1 MKKSRQ
7 MSMVL
12 TLLLFVQL
20 IFPALHAWGATDNG
34 TILPP
39 SNLATQLLT
48 PDDVKLTW
56 SPVYGATG
64 YTVYSITYGQ
74 LINVGTTTTASFT
87 INDLTEGS
95 YSYVV
100 STLSSGGESG
110 PCAPVNINITYPDMI
125 APATLTYTIQNGN
138 NIVLNWGTAPNVQT
152 YNLYVNQEGGRKLV
166 YSGTAR
172 TFTVNNAA
180 EGIYT
185 YTVTA
190 SHPLYGES
198 PNSTAVEA
206 AIGYL
211 TMTAPSGLTY
221 TVATDDVTLKWNTA
235 AYATGYNVYQIIDN
249 QKVLKSSKITG
260 KTVSYM
266 NLPAGNYTYMVHSF
280 SDRFGESVEG
290 STISLTVGTMV
301 PPSNLTFKLQNVN
314 DVVLTWSAATNA
326 TSYKV
331 YQVIDGEKVLKNTVT
346 GTTVTF
352 TNMLTGDYVYE
363 VHSLSNLFGES
374 TDGSTVS
381 LTVGSV
387 TMTPPATLAS
397 KLQNLTDIVLT
408 WTVAPNAT
416 SYKIYQVI
424 GDEKVLKSTV
434 TGTTV
439 TYVNLP
445 AGDYLYEVHSVSTR
459 FGESAEGTQVALTV
473 GEVVMAAPGNFA
485 YKFQNVND
493 VVLTWTVAPNATA
506 YKVYQIVDGS
516 KVLKS
521 TVAGTTVTYTN
532 LASGNYTYEIHSNST
547 RYGESAESAQAT
559 FSIVL
564 PTMLPPSN
572 LVQSVT
578 SATAFSLNWD
588 AAANGNSYKVYQ
600 IVNGQ
605 KVLKSTVATTKVSYS
620 NMEPGDYTYEVHTV
634 STRFGESPEGT
645 ILTFTLNDQTM
656 QAPASL
662 TYSLANVNDLT
673 LKWTSVPNATSYKV
687 YQVIDGQKVLKSTL
701 TGLTVTYANIP
712 GGDYQYVVDSYST
725 ILGESPE
732 GAEVSFNL
740 ILPTMVGPGNLAAKA
755 QNGNDVVLTWVA
767 APYAN
772 SYKVYEIINGAEVLK
787 STMTTLAVTY
797 TNVTAGDHTYV
808 VHSVSTKFGESLEGS
823 KVSLSIVF
831 PVMQAPG
838 SLTQTIA
845 NGNDITLKW
854 GTSTYATSYKIY
866 QVVDGEKV
874 LKSTLTGTTVTYTNM
889 PAGDYTYE
897 VHSYSSRFGES
908 PEGEELLFKL
918 VHPIMEAPGN
928 VTKSVTNGNDITL
941 KWGTVT
947 YATAYRVYQIVD
959 GQRELKKTQTGT
971 TVTFTNMPEGDYN
984 YEVYSYSDRFGESP
998 KAGISTFTLT
1008 WPVLQPS
1015 QLKGTVTNAN
1025 NLTLTWTT
1033 ATWANEYRVYEVTGD
1048 TRQLM
1053 YKGAALTTQLFNLT
1067 EKTHYYELVIYN
1079 TRFGESAPSNRLNFD
1094 IIFPDMQSPVASSR
1108 LLSQTSAVIT
1118 WNFVTYANGYNVY
1131 EIVNGQPILLVKNL
1145 NNLSYTVNN
1154 LSYANHLYYVSS
1166 YSNSFGES
1174 DPSNTVEAKLIVDTE
1189 APVTTATAPTDWTN
1203 QSAAVTLSATDNE
1216 TGVANTFY
1224 SLNDQAFVPG
1234 TAVTVSQEGSNK
1246 VSFYSVDKVG
1256 NKEAT
1261 KIIYV
1266 KIDKTAPVTK
1276 ASNIQGWS
1284 KEAIVTLAAT
1294 DDQSGVAKTLYSVN
1308 GGDYAEGTS
1317 VTVSQ
1322 EGVSQVS
1329 FYSVDQAGNAEK
1341 AKTVEV
1347 KIDRTAPVTTATA
1360 TEGWTKSDAIVTL
1373 AAADSQSSVAKTLY
1387 SVNGGDYA
1395 EGTSVTVSQE
1405 GVSQVSFYSVDQAGN
1420 AEKAQTVEVKID
1432 RTAPMT
1438 TATATEGWTKS
1449 DAIVTL
1455 AAADGQSGV
1464 AKTLYSVNGEGYAE
1478 GTSVTVS
1485 QEGVSQVS
1493 FYSVDQAGN
1502 AEKAQTVEVKIDRTA
1517 PMTTATA
1524 TEGWTKSDAIV
1535 TLAAADGQSGV
1546 AKTLYSVNG
1555 EGYAEGTSVT
1565 VSQEGVSQVSFYSV
1579 DQAGNEEKAQ
1589 TVEVKIDRTAP
1600 VTTATAT
1607 EGWTKSDATVTLAA
1621 ADGQSGVAKT
1631 LYSVNGG
1638 GYTEGTSVTVSQE
1651 GVSQVSFYSVDQ
1663 AGNEEKAQTVEVKID
1678 RTAPVTTATATEGW
1692 TKSDATVTLAAA
1704 DGQSGV
1710 AKTLYSV
1717 NGGGYT
1723 EGTSVT
1729 VSQEGVSQV
1738 SFYSVDQAGNEEKA
1752 QTVEVKIDRTAP
1764 EITMNL
1770 NNEYKL
1776 NTMLTVSYSTRDILS
1791 GVVSDSVTI
1800 KEPGESV
1807 GKPIANE
1814 SAIKLDKPGTY
1825 TITVNASNA
1834 AGLSTTI
1841 QKQFVVYIAG
1851 SIEVTPTVIKG
1862 NNGVFTVRV
1871 NLPEGFKSEGFD
1883 LNTVTLNGVKALTS
1897 NNGYYNQA
1905 KNGQFKFERSDFT
1918 WTGPNENLEYRG
1930 FLNGFLVIGQTIVK
1944 VQK

>member
-1 MKKSRQ
+1 MSMKKSRQ

-87 INDLTEGS
+87 MNDLTEGS

-172 TFTVNNAA
+172 TFTVNNVA

-190 SHPLYGES
+190 SHTLYGES
-198 PNSTAVEA
+198 PNSAPVEIAV
-206 AIGYL
+206 GYP

-260 KTVSYM
+260 TTVSYM
-266 NLPAGNYTYMVHSF
+266 NLPAGNYTYIVHSF

-301 PPSNLTFKLQNVN
+301 PPSNLTFKIQNVN
-314 DVVLTWSAATNA
+314 DLVLTWSAATNA

-331 YQVIDGEKVLKNTVT
+331 YQVINGEKILKNTVT

-352 TNMLTGDYVYE
+352 TNMQAGDYVYE
-363 VHSLSNLFGES
+363 VHSSNNLFGES
-374 TDGSTVS
+374 VDGSTVS
-381 LTVGSV
+381 LSVGSV
-387 TMTPPATLAS
+387 TMTPPVTFTS

-416 SYKIYQVI
+416 SYNIYQVI
-424 GDEKVLKSTV
+424 GDQKVLKSTV
-434 TGTTV
+434 TGTTI
-439 TYVNLP
+439 TYVNMP
-445 AGDYLYEVHSVSTR
+445 AGDYVYEVHSVSTR
-459 FGESAEGTQVALTV
+459 FGESAEGTQAALTV

-493 VVLTWTVAPNATA
+493 IVLTWTVAPNATA
-506 YKVYQIVDGS
+506 YKVYQIVDGT

-521 TVAGTTVTYTN
+521 TVTGMTVTYANMSAGDYQYEVHSYSDRYGESVAGSQVSITVDAVTMAAPGNPTAKVQNVTDVVLTWTAVANTTNYKVYQVSGGQKVLKSTVTGTTVTYTN
-532 LASGNYTYEIHSNST
+532 LAAGDYTYEIHSNST
-547 RYGESAESAQAT
+547 RFGESAEGGLVT

-564 PTMLPPSN
+564 PTILPPTN

-605 KVLKSTVATTKVSYS
+605 KVLKSTVATTTVSYT
-620 NMEPGDYTYEVHTV
+620 NMQPGDYTYEVYTV
-634 STRFGESPEGT
+634 STRFGESLEGT
-645 ILTFTLNDQTM
+645 KLTFTLNGQTM

-673 LKWTSVPNATSYKV
+673 LKWTTVPYATSYKV
-687 YQVIDGQKVLKSTL
+687 YQIIDGQKVLKSTL
-701 TGLTVTYANIP
+701 TGLTITYTNIP

-732 GAEVSFNL
+732 GAEVSFKL
-740 ILPTMVGPGNLAAKA
+740 ILPTMVGPGNLATNV
-755 QNGNDVVLTWVA
+755 QNGNDVVLTWDTV
-767 APYAN
+767 PYAN
-772 SYKVYEIINGAEVLK
+772 SYKVYEIVNGTEVLR
-787 STMTTLAVTY
+787 STVTTLTVTY

-823 KVSLSIVF
+823 KVNLSMVF

-854 GTSTYATSYKIY
+854 GTVPYANSYKVYQIIDGQKVLKSTVTTTSVSYLRSPAGDYTYEVHSYSTRYGESQEGSQVSFTLDQNWTAAPDQVTQTIVNGNDITLQWGAVANVASYNIYQVINGEKVLKKSQTATSVTFANMPEGEYTYEVHSYGTRFGESPDGASVSFTLDFPVMQAPATLTQTIANGNDITLKWGTSTYVTSYKVY

-908 PEGEELLFKL
+908 PEGRQLTFTLVHPIMQAPANVTKSITNGNDISLLWGTSTYANTYKVYQVVDGQKVLKSTQTGTAVGFYNMPAGDYTYEIHSYSSRFGESPEGGELSFTL

-971 TVTFTNMPEGDYN
+971 TLTFTNMPEGDYN
-984 YEVYSYSDRFGESP
+984 YEIYSYSDRFGESP
-998 KAGISTFTLT
+998 KAGISAFTLT

-1033 ATWANEYRVYEVTGD
+1033 ATWANEYRVYEVTDG
-1048 TRQLM
+1048 TRQLI
-1053 YKGAALTTQLFNLT
+1053 YKGTALTTQIYNMS
-1067 EKTHYYELVIYN
+1067 EKTHNYELVIYN
-1079 TRFGESAPSNRLNFD
+1079 TRFGESAPSNRLTFD
-1094 IIFPDMQSPVASSR
+1094 IIYPDMQSPVAGLR
-1108 LLSQTSAVIT
+1108 LLSPTSAVIT
-1118 WNFVTYANGYNVY
+1118 WNFITYANGYNVY
-1131 EIVNGQPILLVKNL
+1131 EIVNGQPVLLVKNL

-1174 DPSNTVEAKLIVDTE
+1174 GPSNTVEAKLIIDTE

-1203 QSAAVTLSATDNE
+1203 QNAAVTLSATDNE

-1224 SLNDQAFVPG
+1224 SLNDQAFVSG
-1234 TAVTVSQEGSNK
+1234 TVVTVSQEGNNK
-1246 VSFYSVDKVG
+1246 VSYYSVDKVG
-1256 NKEAT
+1256 NTEAT

-1266 KIDKTAPVTK
+1266 KIDKMAPLTK
-1276 ASNIQGWS
+1276 ASDVQGWS

-1294 DDQSGVAKTLYSVN
+1294 D
-1308 GGDYAEGTS
+1308 
-1317 VTVSQ
+1317 
-1322 EGVSQVS
+1322 
-1329 FYSVDQAGNAEK
+1329 
-1341 AKTVEV
+1341 
-1347 KIDRTAPVTTATA
+1347 
-1360 TEGWTKSDAIVTL
+1360 
-1373 AAADSQSSVAKTLY
+1373 
-1387 SVNGGDYA
+1387 
-1395 EGTSVTVSQE
+1395 
-1405 GVSQVSFYSVDQAGN
+1405 
-1420 AEKAQTVEVKID
+1420 
-1432 RTAPMT
+1432 
-1438 TATATEGWTKS
+1438 
-1449 DAIVTL
+1449 
-1455 AAADGQSGV
+1455 
-1464 AKTLYSVNGEGYAE
+1464 
-1478 GTSVTVS
+1478 
-1485 QEGVSQVS
+1485 
-1493 FYSVDQAGN
+1493 
-1502 AEKAQTVEVKIDRTA
+1502 
-1517 PMTTATA
+1517 
-1524 TEGWTKSDAIV
+1524 
-1535 TLAAADGQSGV
+1535 
-1546 AKTLYSVNG
+1546 
-1555 EGYAEGTSVT
+1555 
-1565 VSQEGVSQVSFYSV
+1565 
-1579 DQAGNEEKAQ
+1579 
-1589 TVEVKIDRTAP
+1589 
-1600 VTTATAT
+1600 
-1607 EGWTKSDATVTLAA
+1607 
-1621 ADGQSGVAKT
+1621 
-1631 LYSVNGG
+1631 
-1638 GYTEGTSVTVSQE
+1638 
-1651 GVSQVSFYSVDQ
+1651 
-1663 AGNEEKAQTVEVKID
+1663 
-1678 RTAPVTTATATEGW
+1678 
-1692 TKSDATVTLAAA
+1692 
-1704 DGQSGV
+1704 
-1710 AKTLYSV
+1710 
-1717 NGGGYT
+1717 
-1723 EGTSVT
+1723 
-1729 VSQEGVSQV
+1729 
-1738 SFYSVDQAGNEEKA
+1738 
-1752 QTVEVKIDRTAP
+1752 
-1764 EITMNL
+1764 
-1770 NNEYKL
+1770 
-1776 NTMLTVSYSTRDILS
+1776 
-1791 GVVSDSVTI
+1791 
-1800 KEPGESV
+1800 
-1807 GKPIANE
+1807 
-1814 SAIKLDKPGTY
+1814 
-1825 TITVNASNA
+1825 
-1834 AGLSTTI
+1834 
-1841 QKQFVVYIAG
+1841 
-1851 SIEVTPTVIKG
+1851 
-1862 NNGVFTVRV
+1862 
-1871 NLPEGFKSEGFD
+1871 
-1883 LNTVTLNGVKALTS
+1883 
-1897 NNGYYNQA
+1897 
-1905 KNGQFKFERSDFT
+1905 
-1918 WTGPNENLEYRG
+1918 
-1930 FLNGFLVIGQTIVK
+1930 
-1944 VQK
+1944 